1 MKISIDINNLFVKAG
16 LLLVIFAILSLV
28 LSGCSQPDDSIDT
41 DVPPIGD
48 FDAGE
53 RDSLDDFTMEAVTM
67 DNILEF
73 VTLSQHRGIE
83 YDPVQADIVTDQDI
97 DAVVI
102 EHLTFG
108 TNLVEV
114 TVRSA
119 MLGDVVIIDFEGF
132 VDGVPFEGGT
142 AENSM
147 LQIGSGQFIPGFEEQ
162 IIGHDIND
170 VFEINVT
177 FPDDYFMP
185 ELAGQDASFT
195 INLKAIYI
203 EVPQE
208 LTDEFVTTYLGIES
222 VEQYREIIRE
232 RLEQE
237 MELQAKNEMRR
248 QVWLAVSE
256 SATIH
261 SYPLQE
267 LEFAADRILLQFRE
281 AAMTHNSELEDFIE
295 QAFGVPYQDF
305 LNNYIRPD
313 AFIDVRQDLVLRAVA
328 ATEGITVT
336 EEELNTEIRRFTD
349 EFDFESEMEFLQY
362 IGGEGRVWMALLSEK
377 VIDVLMYHAVE
388 RG

>member
-1 MKISIDINNLFVKAG
+1 MKAG

>member
-1 MKISIDINNLFVKAG
+1 M
-16 LLLVIFAILSLV
+16 LVIFAILSLV

>member
-1 MKISIDINNLFVKAG
+1 VKISIDINNLFVKAG